1 MLSKILK
8 VGDKIELT
16 KVTAIQDIVQDSE
29 RRVFVSQLLD
39 IVDEERVKIGM
50 PIEGGKIIPFS
61 IGAKLDACF
70 YTSNGLYQGRL
81 LVTDRYKE
89 ENIFMLVVELTTDLK
104 KYQRR
109 QYYRLGCTIDI
120 RYRILT
126 KEEVDEF
133 AENEEKEIV
142 EDGYFKEGTALDISG
157 GGMRFVSDTIH
168 ENNDEMIIILKVEY
182 DDIEKKYGLL
192 GKVMSSSR
200 VRNRDNTFEHR
211 IEYNNMKGGTR
222 EALIKYIFQEERKQ
236 RHREKG

>member
-16 KVTAIQDIVQDSE
+16 RVTVIQDIVKDNDK
-29 RRVFVSQLLD
+29 RVFISQLLD
-39 IVDEERVKIGM
+39 IVDEERLKIGM

-70 YTSNGLYQGRL
+70 YTPNGLYQGRL

-89 ENIFMLVVELTTDLK
+89 GNIFMLVVELTTDLL

-126 KEEVDEF
+126 KEEVEKF
-133 AENEEKEIV
+133 EKEGIEIE
-142 EDGYFKEGTALDISG
+142 EDGYFNEGTALDISG
-157 GGMRFVSDTIH
+157 GGMRFVSDAIH
-168 ENNDEMIIILKVEY
+168 EKNEEMIIILKVEY

-192 GKVMSSSR
+192 GKVVSSSR
-200 VRNRDNTFEHR
+200 VRNRENTYEHR
-211 IEYNNMKGGTR
+211 VEYSNMQGGTR
-222 EALIKYIFQEERKQ
+222 EALIKYIFQEERRQ
-236 RHREKG
+236 RNKEKG